1 MKMFMLLFVMSFTV
15 QANDISSWNR
25 LILSGGS
32 HIMIGFVPPDLKQAE
47 VLNIFIEGD
56 GEPGVA
62 LRLAQETGGNSVY
75 IGRPCQYLKVTRF
88 NSCNRELWTSHRYSQ
103 AVVDSMD
110 KAISAL
116 KQQYQS
122 SQIRLVGYSGGGA
135 IASIIASKRSD
146 VALLL
151 TVAGNLDHKW
161 WTEFNNSAPLSGSLN
176 PIDYSAALEAVPQVH
191 LIGDH
196 DFVVPGSVLMSYLS
210 KFKTRDKVKSY
221 LVGGADH
228 TCCWSMAVAAVLPE

>member
-1 MKMFMLLFVMSFTV
+1 MKIFMFLFVMPFAV
-15 QANDISSWNR
+15 HANDISSWNR

-47 VLNIFIEGD
+47 ILNIFIEGD

-62 LRLAQETGGNSVY
+62 LRLAQETGGDSVY
-75 IGRPCQYLKVTRF
+75 IGRPCQYLKATRF

-110 KAISAL
+110 IAISEMK
-116 KQQYQS
+116 KQYHA
-122 SQIRLVGYSGGGA
+122 SQVRLVGYSGGGA

-146 VALLL
+146 VALLV

-161 WTEFNNSAPLSGSLN
+161 WTQFNETDPLNGSLN
-176 PIDYSAALEAVPQVH
+176 PIDYSTALESVPQVH
-191 LIGDH
+191 LTGDH

-210 KFKTRDKVKSY
+210 KFKTRDNVKSY

-228 TCCWSMAVAAVLPE
+228 TCCWSMAVAAVLTE

>member
-1 MKMFMLLFVMSFTV
+1 MKTFMLLFVLSFSV
-15 QANDISSWNR
+15 QANEISTWNR

-32 HIMIGFVPPDLKQAE
+32 HIMIGFAPPELKQAE
-47 VLNIFIEGD
+47 ILNIFIEGD

-62 LRLAQETGGNSVY
+62 LKLAQETGGDSVY
-75 IGRPCQYLKVTRF
+75 IGRPCQYLKATRF

-110 KAISAL
+110 MAISIM
-116 KQQYQS
+116 KQQYQA

-146 VALLL
+146 VALLV

-161 WTEFNNSAPLSGSLN
+161 WSEFNDSAPLSGSLN
-176 PIDYSAALEAVPQVH
+176 PVDYSSALEAVPQIH

-210 KFKTRDKVKSY
+210 KFKSREKVKSY

-228 TCCWSMAVAAVLPE
+228 TCCWSVAIAAVLTD